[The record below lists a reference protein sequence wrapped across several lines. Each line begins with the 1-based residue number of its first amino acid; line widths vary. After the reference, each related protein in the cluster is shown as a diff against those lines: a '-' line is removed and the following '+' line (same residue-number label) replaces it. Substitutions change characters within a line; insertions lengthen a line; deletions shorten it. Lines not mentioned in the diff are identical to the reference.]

1 LRAGKPKNISRIVK
15 IGSDYLCQR
24 EFDLVDDNF
33 CKELAENTVLINIL
47 VIQFKHSNSMLFV
60 FFSMVVVRDMIHLRI
75 KRYQNGQHS
84 EA

>member
-24 EFDLVDDNF
+24 EFDLVNDNF
-33 CKELAENTVLINIL
+33 CKELAENTILINIL
-47 VIQFKHSNSMLFV
+47 VIQFKHSNSLFV
-60 FFSMVVVRDMIHLRI
+60 FIPRVVKRDMIHLRI

-84 EA
+84 EV

>member
-47 VIQFKHSNSMLFV
+47 
-60 FFSMVVVRDMIHLRI
+60 
-75 KRYQNGQHS
+75 
-84 EA
+84 